1 MFYRFLSIVWFV
13 FFDLLKKHKQ
23 VSIMIM
29 INILQRTVI
38 QNAAAAALA
47 VTLASVA
54 LFFHERN
61 ISHKGRVTGSKTI
74 SRTRLIITT
83 GYSFI
88 HDSMDYKGSG

>member
-1 MFYRFLSIVWFV
+1 MKLSVN
-13 FFDLLKKHKQ
+13 
-23 VSIMIM
+23 IM
-29 INILQRTVI
+29 INILQQTVI
-38 QNAAAAALA
+38 QNAA
-47 VTLASVA
+47 SVA
-54 LFFHERN
+54 LCVHERN